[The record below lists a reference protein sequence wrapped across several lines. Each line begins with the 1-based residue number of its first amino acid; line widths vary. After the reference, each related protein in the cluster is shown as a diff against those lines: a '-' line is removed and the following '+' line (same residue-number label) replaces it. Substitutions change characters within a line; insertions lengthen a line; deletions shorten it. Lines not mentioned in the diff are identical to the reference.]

1 MAGRTAHGASRK
13 SAMMEEAASPPSAC
27 STVCSLYSVAPA
39 AKQLRVSL
47 SCPSVLATGAFDDVR
62 PPLSVKRPAAPVSLT
77 KSARAKFEPVP
88 APVPHSRAPYASA
101 PFYPCSPFY
110 PSSGARRI

>member
-1 MAGRTAHGASRK
+1 MMISARSPSLQRALDDTAHA
-13 SAMMEEAASPPSAC
+13 
-27 STVCSLYSVAPA
+27 VAPA

-110 PSSGARRI
+110 PSSGARLI